1 MGQYTGNHPRWG
13 MIRERELIHDAKHK
27 IHEMDR
33 SLKAYDKKGPHQEG
47 KKALYQMDTKDTDQF
62 KTGTK
67 AGREIGLMTDGGPID
82 ERATRKG

>member
-33 SLKAYDKKGPHQEG
+33 SLKAYDKKGPHKEG
-47 KKALYQMDTKDTDQF
+47 EKALYQMDTKDVNQI
-62 KTGTK
+62 KGAK
-67 AGREIGLMTDGGPID
+67 AKREIGQMTAGGPIG
-82 ERATRKG
+82 ERATTKG

>member
-47 KKALYQMDTKDTDQF
+47 KKALYQMDTPDVDQV
-62 KTGTK
+62 KGAEAK
-67 AGREIGLMTDGGPID
+67 REIGGDMPQDRGRTYG
-82 ERATRKG
+82 K